1 MPKEVQP
8 RRTEPVSPVLAA
20 LRDGTREHH
29 LALERQLDLPGR
41 IRTRSD
47 LGVVLAAMLAAW
59 APLERALAAAD
70 WSGLPLDARLGE
82 ATPLLRADLATL
94 GVDSAGSPGAS
105 DIRFDTTARAAG
117 GRYVLLGSALGGS
130 VIAPA
135 VERRLD
141 LAEGAATGFFR
152 RAGRGPGPDW
162 RDFRL
167 ALAGREWSP
176 TESREATEAARE
188 TFTFVGRAAAPILAR
203 RADRAA

>member
-1 MPKEVQP
+1 MSNQAGP
-8 RRTEPVSPVLAA
+8 RRTEVASPLLSA

-41 IRTRSD
+41 IRTRAD
-47 LGVVLAAMLAAW
+47 LGAVLAAMLAAW

-70 WSGLPLDARLGE
+70 WSGLPLDDRLGE
-82 ATPLLRADLATL
+82 ATALLRADLAAL
-94 GVDSAGSPGAS
+94 GVDPAGSPGAP
-105 DIRFDTTARAAG
+105 DIRFDTTARAVG

-141 LAEGAATGFFR
+141 LTEGAATRFFR
-152 RAGRGPGPDW
+152 RTGRAPGRDW

-167 ALAGREWSP
+167 ALAGRDWSP
-176 TESREATEAARE
+176 AESHEATEAARE
-188 TFTFVGRAAAPILAR
+188 TFTFVGRAAAPLLGR